1 VLLELILMVI
11 LFIRRLQHFSQ
22 VDVRVPK
29 DKKIGRQ
36 FLVAGKSHS
45 GRKELAVQGQE
56 PQEALFGVE
65 EV

>member
-1 VLLELILMVI
+1 MVTLL
-11 LFIRRLQHFSQ
+11 IRRLQHFSQ

-29 DKKIGRQ
+29 DKKIDRQ

-56 PQEALFGVE
+56 LQEALFGVE
-65 EV
+65 AV